1 MIFFFLI
8 KAANIQVFFG
18 KKYQKNFFQLDKYLY
33 LCTRKIS
40 SKMSDK
46 LLQVSGSP
54 HVHGELSVKK
64 IMWSVVIALLPA
76 FLVSV
81 YYFGIPVIILTLV
94 SVGCCMLFEWLIVKF
109 LMKQDSTIMDGSAV
123 ITGML
128 VAFNVPANLPIWM
141 LIIGDLVAIGIAKM
155 AFGGLGK
162 NLFNPAITARVFL
175 LISFPTAMTSWPVP
189 RTVAANM
196 PDAVTGPT
204 PLGVL
209 KEGVKHEQSVNSL
222 MDTVNTVV
230 DTSGSAVDT
239 VHMPSNVDY
248 LFGQMGGSFGEVSAI
263 ALLLGAIFLLVRR
276 VISWHIPVSFMLTAF
291 VFAGIFWLV
300 DPTQFA
306 NPLFHLVTGGMI
318 LGACFMATD
327 MVTSP
332 TSKWGMIVFG
342 AGCGLITMIIRL
354 WGAYPE
360 GVSFSILI
368 MNALVPLIDKAF
380 KPKRFAH

>member
-1 MIFFFLI
+1 MIFFFNF
-8 KAANIQVFFG
+8 KTANIQVFFE
-18 KKYQKNFFQLDKYLY
+18 KKYQKKYFQLYKYLY
-33 LCTRKIS
+33 LCTLKIS

-46 LLQVSGSP
+46 LLQISGSP
-54 HVHGELSVKK
+54 HVHGEQSVKK

-81 YYFGIPVIILTLV
+81 YYFGIPVIILTLI
-94 SVGCCMLFEWLIVKF
+94 SVGCCMLFEWLIERF
-109 LMKQDSTIMDGSAV
+109 LMKQESTLMDGSAV

-141 LIIGDLVAIGIAKM
+141 LILGDLVAIGIAKM
-155 AFGGLGK
+155 AVGGLGK

-189 RTVAANM
+189 RQGMNAFA
-196 PDAVTGPT
+196 DAVTGPT

-209 KEGVKHEQSVNSL
+209 KEGVKAGQPVDSLLNSGHL
-222 MDTVNTVV
+222 VQLSND
-230 DTSGSAVDT
+230 SYAA
-239 VHMPSNVDY
+239 MPGNVDY

-263 ALLLGAIFLLVRR
+263 ALLLGAIFLLVRK
-276 VISWHIPVSFMLTAF
+276 VITWHIPVSFLLTAF

-306 NPLFHLVTGGMI
+306 NPLFHMVTGGMI